1 MDKYI
6 VTFNRGSGDC
16 YDEEVRY
23 FEALNFEL
31 VNIAVRGY
39 KEKYLGSKW
48 QYYISQ
54 VGTAL
59 DEFGSE
65 YVSAH
70 YG

>member
-1 MDKYI
+1 MEKFI
-6 VTFNRGSGDC
+6 VTFSRGSGNC

-23 FEALNFEL
+23 FEAE
-31 VNIAVRGY
+31 NIEAVAEAVGNY
-39 KEKYLGSKW
+39 KEKYLPNW
-48 QYYISQ
+48 QDYISQ

-65 YVSAH
+65 YVSAS